1 MAPKKATIV
10 LFSGELDK
18 AYAAFIIA
26 SGAAAAG
33 MDVTIFVTFWGL
45 NLLKKG
51 GLEKAPL
58 SKMHMAGLGKAMM
71 MKMMK
76 KANVQPI
83 GEMLKD
89 LRELGV
95 KIMPCDM
102 TMDVMGIKKEDL
114 ITEIDG
120 VAGVGTYIKDA
131 KDSQITLFV

>member
-1 MAPKKATIV
+1 VAPKKATIV

-71 MKMMK
+71 MKMMR

-83 GEMLKD
+83 GDMLKD

>member
-1 MAPKKATIV
+1 MPKKATIV
-10 LFSGELDK
+10 LFSGEMDK

-26 SGAAAAG
+26 GGAAAAG

-51 GLEKAPL
+51 GLDKAPL
-58 SKMHMAGLGKAMM
+58 SKMNMGGLGKAMM
-71 MKMMK
+71 KKMMG
-76 KANVQPI
+76 KANVQPLDQ
-83 GEMLKD
+83 MLKD

-114 ITEIDG
+114 ISEIDG